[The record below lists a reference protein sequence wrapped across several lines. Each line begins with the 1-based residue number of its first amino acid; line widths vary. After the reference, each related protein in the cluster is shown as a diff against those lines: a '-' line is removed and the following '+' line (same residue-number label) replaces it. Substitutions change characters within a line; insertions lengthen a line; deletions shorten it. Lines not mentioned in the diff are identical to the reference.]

1 MIDRRFLFAL
11 PLALLAACNDT
22 PTGKAG
28 QGGQVL
34 EGSISDEMLPVER
47 LASEPPMMAPEPGE
61 AAPAASATAEPTDAA
76 TDAAAETPAAET
88 SEAAD

>member
-1 MIDRRFLFAL
+1 LIDRRFLFAL

-34 EGSISDEMLPVER
+34 EGTISDEMLPVER
-47 LASEPPMMAPEPGE
+47 LTSEPPVMAPAPGE
-61 AAPAASATAEPTDAA
+61 GAPTASATEAA
-76 TDAAAETPAAET
+76 TDAAVETPAAET